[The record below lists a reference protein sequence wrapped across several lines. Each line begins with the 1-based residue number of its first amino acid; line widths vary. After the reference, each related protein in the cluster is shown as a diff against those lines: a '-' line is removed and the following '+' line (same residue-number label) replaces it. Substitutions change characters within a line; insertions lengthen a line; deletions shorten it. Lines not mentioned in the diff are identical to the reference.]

1 MMLLLLGFVLLVGAV
16 AAASA
21 AFVKGETTDGL
32 SRALEALERQGTHDP
47 EFTRE
52 AELPFTD
59 RVIGPL
65 QERALGVGRRI
76 TGADQSER
84 IRHKLERAG
93 NPRGWTVDRVIS
105 SKVLGA
111 VVVPLAAVALAL
123 LLEATA
129 AIVLLAAIVGV
140 VLGFF
145 APDLYLYNT
154 AQKRADQVKR
164 TLADAVDLLTISVEA
179 GLGFDAALQQVA
191 RNTDGPVAEEFSRML
206 REMQLG
212 RSRADALR
220 TLGERSDVE
229 DLKTFA
235 GSMVQADAF
244 GIPIGQVLRVQSNE
258 IRVKRRQYAEQ
269 KAQQVPV
276 KIMIPLVLFIL
287 PCLLIIVMGPAI
299 LQAMDAFKGR

>member
-32 SRALEALERQGTHDP
+32 SRARAGQERPRTHP
-47 EFTRE
+47 PPLTRP
-52 AELPFTD
+52 APRPLTGS
-59 RVIGPL
+59 VIGAL
-65 QERALGVGRRI
+65 TARALGVGRRI

>member
-1 MMLLLLGFVLLVGAV
+1 MLLLLGFVLLVGAI
-16 AAASA
+16 AAISA
-21 AFVKGETTDGL
+21 AFTKDENSDGL
-32 SRALEALERQGTHDP
+32 ARALKALEQQGAVDP
-47 EFTRE
+47 DLTRDV
-52 AELPFTD
+52 ELSFAD
-59 RVIGPL
+59 RVIDPF
-65 QERALGVGRRI
+65 QDRALGLGRRI
-76 TGADQSER
+76 TGADQAER
-84 IRHKLERAG
+84 IRRKLELAG

-111 VVVPLAAVALAL
+111 VVVPLLGI
-123 LLEATA
+123 
-129 AIVLLAAIVGV
+129 AIVVLVAGSVTVMLAAAGVGV

-145 APDLYLYNT
+145 LPDLFLYNT
-154 AQKRADQVKR
+154 ALKRADQVKR

-179 GLGFDAALQQVA
+179 GLGFDAALQHVA
-191 RNTDGPVAEEFSRML
+191 RHTEGPVAEEFSRVL

-220 TLGERSDVE
+220 TLGERSEVE

-276 KIMIPLVLFIL
+276 KIMVPLVLFIL
-287 PCLLIIVMGPAI
+287 PCLMIVVIGPAV
-299 LQAMDAFKGR
+299 LSATDAFRG